1 MWEKGERLS
10 KLRLAVAEYQGD
22 IISTEEED
30 DIAHQ
35 EIH

>member
-1 MWEKGERLS
+1 MWEKRERLS
-10 KLRLAVAEYQGD
+10 KLRLAIARYQGD
-22 IISTEEED
+22 ITSPEEED